1 MIKHNNSKC
10 NCEIFNLDVYCLV
23 ANNVGRGD
31 GCPAYDSKDS
41 SDEGDIEDNDEE
53 EEPGLRN
60 RSSQRVRQELHV
72 SVPTNTVGTTP
83 GENISPGMMSSPL
96 PQNNKFGRGEGLL
109 QCTTPQMGDHSARR

>member
-1 MIKHNNSKC
+1 MKNTKCHSK
-10 NCEIFNLDVYCLV
+10 FLTFDVYCVV

-31 GCPAYDSKDS
+31 VCPAYDSKDS

-53 EEPGLRN
+53 EESGIRN
-60 RSSQRVRQELHV
+60 RSRQRVRQELHV
-72 SVPTNTVGTTP
+72 SVPTNTSATAS

-96 PQNNKFGRGEGLL
+96 PPNNKFGRGEGLL